1 MGSVNQRLFGRT
13 VIDSLELNQNAWWID
28 STKITVTGT
37 QLNQLA
43 TTKFVTAST
52 LGTDVAGT
60 GIGGGSGS
68 ALTLD
73 LSELSA
79 ATFDPAT
86 DYLPF
91 IDNGDSSS
99 KKSTWMNIVSLL
111 AGNGMWSAAGVF
123 GQGSYG
129 MVPMGFV
136 LFTDVGDC
144 DAISVNSIL
153 FTRSATPGATN
164 GEWTEGASS
173 TASATN
179 FAAAVNADTRNTG
192 STSYYYAVRVGDAV
206 FLLGKAVGVTGM
218 GTIAL
223 TGAAPTQPSTL
234 QNVAGGLAKVAQG
247 SVMITHTVTAAE
259 VTAEAIVIPLPF
271 TTSKFI
277 LQARTAAGAAKY
289 ITDTMVLGTS
299 PAQLTIAKAGAG
311 DHLANTDVVTIYISE

>member
-1 MGSVNQRLFGRT
+1 MSTVTQRLFGRT
-13 VIDSLELNQNAWWID
+13 VVDSLEVNQSAWWID

-52 LGTDVAGT
+52 LASDVAGN
-60 GIGGGSGS
+60 GIGGGNGS

-73 LSELSA
+73 LSELSS
-79 ATFDPAT
+79 ATFDPAN
-86 DYLPF
+86 DSPVF
-91 IDNGDSSS
+91 IDAGDSSS
-99 KKSTWMNIVSLL
+99 KKSTWMNIASLL
-111 AGNGMWSAAGVF
+111 AGNGLWTAAGVF

-136 LFTDVGDC
+136 LFTNPGDC

-153 FTRSATPGATN
+153 FTRSGTPGAHN
-164 GEWTEGASS
+164 GEWTEGASAL
-173 TASATN
+173 ASATN

-192 STSYYYAVRVGDAV
+192 STPYYYAVRVGNAV

-218 GTIAL
+218 GTVAL
-223 TGAAPTQPSTL
+223 TGAAPTEPSTL

-277 LQARTAAGAAKY
+277 LQARTSTGAAKY
-289 ITDTMVLGTS
+289 ITDTAVLGTS
-299 PAQLTIAKAGAG
+299 PAQLTIAKAGATN
-311 DHLANTDVVTIYISE
+311 LANTDVITIYISE